1 MATTFMP
8 KEFKASPINTNPVR
22 KDPILPA
29 VKAATTRIM
38 AASSLCPITGLASV
52 VPDLPPFPG
61 MVIEA
66 HHPIAFNALAILA
79 LHSYRD
85 KLEKHVKAGLILA
98 SLHALD
104 KLELKAAAVVVNT
117 AIVARLSNLQINQFL
132 DFIQDSIL
140 TTRRCYPRIK
150 LDGQANEH
158 TFLAY
163 MATCTDVENTTY
175 GLEALEKV
183 AKVPAF
189 LSSST
194 QGKALNTEAY
204 EAWLELAPHLPAS
217 TKERAKPFIKQLAT
231 FADDSLVERL
241 TSACAGYIG
250 DDNTDGLVALSELNH
265 VLKKV
270 RTKAKG
276 LGLHRSALDELDAE
290 PLLPPA
296 PVVEEAPTPAVAIS
310 SLSFKERMALRKAGK
325 V

>member
-1 MATTFMP
+1 MTTTFMP
-8 KEFKASPINTNPVR
+8 KEFKASPINTKPVR

-29 VKAATTRIM
+29 VKAAATRIIE
-38 AASSLCPITGLASV
+38 ATSLCPVTGLASV

-104 KLELKAAAVVVNT
+104 KLELKASAVVVNT

-140 TTRRCYPRIK
+140 TTRRCYPRLK
-150 LDGQANEH
+150 LDGQTSEH
-158 TFLAY
+158 TVLAY
-163 MATCTDVENTTY
+163 MTTCTDVENTTY

-194 QGKALNTEAY
+194 QGKALNDEAY

-217 TKERAKPFIKQLAT
+217 TKGRAKPVIKQLAT

-250 DDNTDGLVALSELNH
+250 DDNSDGMVALSELNH

-270 RTKAKG
+270 RTKAKA

-296 PVVEEAPTPAVAIS
+296 STSPVVAQPSATT
-310 SLSFKERMALRKAGK
+310 SLSFAERMALRKAGK
-325 V
+325 K

>member
-1 MATTFMP
+1 MTTTFMP
-8 KEFKASPINTNPVR
+8 KEFKASPINSKPVR

-29 VKAATTRIM
+29 VKAAATRIIG
-38 AASSLCPITGLASV
+38 ATSLCPITGLASV

-104 KLELKAAAVVVNT
+104 KLELKASAVVVNT

-140 TTRRCYPRIK
+140 TTRRCYPRLK
-150 LDGQANEH
+150 LDGQTTEH

-163 MATCTDVENTTY
+163 MTTCTDVENTTY

-270 RTKAKG
+270 RAKAKG

-296 PVVEEAPTPAVAIS
+296 PTIQEEPTPAVAPN